1 MMTAKGIAATF
12 TNPAAAGGYFMAA
25 GIMGAAAA
33 TAGYAGTQ
41 LGAGSSSA
49 SGGSIA
55 PESPT
60 GSPQSAPAPERER
73 AESTAMVFNIN
84 FGNSTIYD
92 TKRAA
97 QDAMASEI
105 MRTINR
111 QRRGAPRFAMG

>member
-1 MMTAKGIAATF
+1 MGV
-12 TNPAAAGGYFMAA
+12 AAA
-25 GIMGAAAA
+25 I
-33 TAGYAGTQ
+33 AGYSGAQRSERG
-41 LGAGSSSA
+41 GSSYSAGSIS
-49 SGGSIA
+49 

-73 AESTAMVFNIN
+73 AESNAMVFNIN

-97 QDAMASEI
+97 QDAFAAEI
-105 MRTINR
+105 MRTFNR